1 MTINES
7 GTKILLDGGDPA
19 ETKEIRGLLG
29 RIDGQTTNPSL
40 IPKNPHIKE
49 LIASGSTSSG
59 APARQKENPR
69 GALHS

>member
-1 MTINES
+1 MTRPKM
-7 GTKILLDGGDPA
+7 KIPVDGGDRQ
-19 ETKEIRGLLG
+19 ETRRVKELLG
-29 RIDGQTTNPSL
+29 YVDGQTTNPSL